1 MDDAPMQLV
10 TRMLADASR
19 LPPGQ
24 QIILAAERR
33 LFLKR
38 RWRATASDGTDFGFD
53 LEERLC
59 DGAVIWQH
67 DGFDY
72 VVRQVPEIVYRI
84 ALDNPGQAA
93 LVAWKTGNLH
103 LPAQI
108 TGDAMLVLHDP
119 AMAQLLEREGW
130 SFSEPV
136 VVFRPMKAIAHT
148 P

>member
-1 MDDAPMQLV
+1 MQLV
-10 TRMLADASR
+10 TRMLADGSQ
-19 LPPGQ
+19 LPPER

-59 DGAVIWQH
+59 DGAVIWQR

-72 VVRQVPEIVYRI
+72 VVRQEPETVYRI

-93 LVAWKTGNLH
+93 QVAWKIGNLH